1 MLEPNAFW
9 LYYKGILNI
18 CYPTSDL
25 KTPMLANLIVS
36 RAAYFEVVVYMYPRS
51 LFLYWG
57 PSRPLGSQQPEKNPE
72 SQNPMY
78 IP

>member
-36 RAAYFEVVVYMYPRS
+36 RAAYFEVVVPMVAIMKWRS
-51 LFLYWG
+51 SADG
-57 PSRPLGSQQPEKNPE
+57 VAVA
-72 SQNPMY
+72 
-78 IP
+78 IPKIDRLNI